1 MRKGVKKYTVMCN
14 CIFFAGRFT
23 LILLLFFMFYVLC
36 LVAMTYLSLCTRD
49 KYVSNNHDAW
59 LFGGGV
65 ASTGAGPGTGTGT
78 GTGAGTG
85 SGAGTGAGV
94 LVMWF
99 VGPNRTGV
107 VACCSTMLR

>member
-1 MRKGVKKYTVMCN
+1 
-14 CIFFAGRFT
+14 
-23 LILLLFFMFYVLC
+23 
-36 LVAMTYLSLCTRD
+36 
-49 KYVSNNHDAW
+49 

-99 VGPNRTGV
+99 VGPNSTGV
-107 VACCSTMLR
+107 MDCSSIMLR